1 MSAAEILVEL
11 EKLNR
16 ADRRAIAQRVFELEE
31 EREELDWAAQAADLA
46 FQDLDKLEVKHVP
59 PPAQ

>member
-11 EKLNR
+11 ENLNR

-31 EREELDWAAQAADLA
+31 DREELEWGAQAADLA
-46 FQDLDKLEVKHVP
+46 FQDLDKLEVKSVP
-59 PPAQ
+59 PSAL

>member
-11 EKLNR
+11 ENLNR
-16 ADRRAIAQRVFELEE
+16 ADRRTIAQRVFELEE

-46 FQDLDKLEVKHVP
+46 FQDLDKLEVKSVP